1 MLNGRNG
8 AGKRTALAV
17 LALAMFNYVFLTLLR
32 PGGLMAYVIPS
43 ACWGFLALV
52 ALRACGFKRIKS
64 WFNGHV
70 STVAALAA
78 ACYIILLMYVG
89 IFAGF
94 GRSPYSFA
102 PLALIINAT
111 LVVTTL
117 LGMELSRACI
127 VRSFGR
133 WRPFLTVGLV
143 TLLYSLMSISVFRFL
158 SLGDPLALTKFLGVG
173 LLPVVA
179 ENLLASYLALVS
191 GPVASLAY
199 RGPLTAF
206 WWFSPILPRLPWGI
220 EALLGVMMPTVGFF
234 AINQFT
240 PRMVLQRLGI
250 PTEIKGFG
258 RAKDSSAR
266 GWIVAS
272 ILCVLMVWTS
282 TGLLGVQPTT
292 VISGSMRPS
301 MDVGDMVVVREVP
314 ADSIR
319 VGDVIQYWSEG
330 EMIIHRVADIYQ
342 GGNGRLFVTKGDA
355 NSEPDLAPVQP
366 GQIRGKVILTIP
378 KIGWAAI
385 AVKALV
391 GSAWSFVSANLVP
404 AALVA
409 ALGICIVYAY
419 RGRSSNGWRASSWRR
434 RRPVARRL
442 AVPLSLLL
450 VTTAA
455 CGLAYSHWSET
466 IYIQGTVTT
475 GRWRPV
481 TRTQGFWSTHPEYAS
496 GVWLG
501 ISAGERV
508 IGPKDMGD
516 GVNDVGEMFGAFWSK
531 IPKKSDGESRTLL
544 DQARMQLVQ
553 QLVAAMLNVQAFG
566 DDLWGN
572 GAALIAA
579 GKAAF
584 VGEDR
589 DEILRIAGELDAF
602 NKSGDADPLP
612 PGIDPGPA
620 DPRRAENMADK
631 AFWDTLP

>member
-1 MLNGRNG
+1 MAMLNGGNG
-8 AGKRTALAV
+8 IGRRTALAV
-17 LALAMFNYVFLTLLR
+17 LALAIFNYVFLTLLR
-32 PGGLMAYVIPS
+32 PGGLMAYFVPS
-43 ACWGFLALV
+43 ACWGLLAAA
-52 ALRACGFKRIKS
+52 ALKACGVKRIKS

-70 STVAALAA
+70 STVAALVA
-78 ACYIILLMYVG
+78 ACYIILLVYVG

-102 PLALIINAT
+102 PLALIVNAT
-111 LVVTTL
+111 LVATTL
-117 LGMELSRACI
+117 LGMEFSRACV
-127 VRSFGR
+127 VRSFGKR
-133 WRPFLTVGLV
+133 RPFLTIALV
-143 TLLYSLMSISVFRFL
+143 TLLYSLMSISVFRFMGL
-158 SLGDPLALTKFLGVG
+158 NDPLALTKFLGVG

-179 ENLLASYLALVS
+179 ENLLASYLALVG
-191 GPVASLAY
+191 GPIASLAY
-199 RGPLTAF
+199 RGPLMAF
-206 WWFSPILPRLPWGI
+206 WWFSPILPRQPWGI
-220 EALLGVMMPTVGFF
+220 EALLGVMMPTAGFF
-234 AINQFT
+234 AITQFT
-240 PRMVLQRLGI
+240 PRMALQRLGI

-266 GWIVAS
+266 GWVAAS
-272 ILCVLMVWTS
+272 ILCVLIVWTS

-301 MDVGDMVVVREVP
+301 LDVGDMVVVREVA
-314 ADSIR
+314 ADSIG
-319 VGDVIQYWSEG
+319 VGDVIQYWRDG
-330 EMIIHRVADIYQ
+330 EMVIHRVVEVQQ
-342 GGNGRLFVTKGDA
+342 GGGGKLFVTKGDA

-385 AVKALV
+385 AAKTFV
-391 GSAWSFVSANLVP
+391 GNAWSFVSANAVP

-434 RRPVARRL
+434 RRQIGRRL

-450 VTTAA
+450 ITTAA
-455 CGLAYSHWSET
+455 CGFAYSHWSET

-481 TRTQGFWSTHPEYAS
+481 TRTQGFWATHTQYTS
-496 GVWLG
+496 DVWLS

-508 IGPKDMGD
+508 IGSKDMGD

-531 IPKKSDGESRTLL
+531 IPKSDGGSRTPL
-544 DQARMQLVQ
+544 DQARMQLLQ

-566 DDLWGN
+566 DDLWGT
-572 GAALIAA
+572 GATLIAA
-579 GKAAF
+579 GRAAF
-584 VGEDR
+584 AGD
-589 DEILRIAGELDAF
+589 DKGEILGIAEELDAF

-620 DPRRAENMADK
+620 DPQRGTGNGG
-631 AFWDTLP
+631 